1 MSEVVRRELEHY
13 REVATALN
21 GYYQEKRQSKLWWE
35 YRFKLRE
42 LFQKRMAPTCP
53 AQENIDRLLR
63 YYRQVGMVAARYLH
77 DRATPEEVREVL
89 MRRQSNEAEL
99 APRHSG
105 YFSGKD
111 FYHV

>member
-1 MSEVVRRELEHY
+1 
-13 REVATALN
+13 
-21 GYYQEKRQSKLWWE
+21 
-35 YRFKLRE
+35 
-42 LFQKRMAPTCP
+42 
-53 AQENIDRLLR
+53 
-63 YYRQVGMVAARYLH
+63 MVAARYLH